1 MSLEQNRIKA
11 ELKEQQD
18 RILAQRSQDM
28 DNDEIL
34 KDYTL
39 IQNLKKR
46 KLSQEQFDLSFGNE
60 SPNKISRTSENE
72 EEEGADTEE
81 TYGTRP
87 DKKKR
92 KSRRQMIRLKR
103 ERKALRDAE
112 REKAAGLGTPELVR
126 SKSENILS
134 TKPEYIPPTWK
145 KGGKVSKYPP
155 GQKNTDKYN
164 KKKSKGKSEKKL
176 KKQARKLAKK
186 KRRREKVQTQ
196 RARRKAGL
204 PATKKQMKNEKKA
217 LRLSALASSADNP
230 NSNKKRSNSQSNF
243 PAAKRQNSYNK
254 RPNSQSNFPAA
265 KRQRSN
271 SNPKLQRSQSVPRI
285 NH

>member
-186 KRRREKVQTQ
+186 RE
-196 RARRKAGL
+196 G
-204 PATKKQMKNEKKA
+204 EKKS
-217 LRLSALASSADNP
+217 RLKGPGERQDYPRLK
-230 NSNKKRSNSQSNF
+230 NK
-243 PAAKRQNSYNK
+243 
-254 RPNSQSNFPAA
+254 
-265 KRQRSN
+265 
-271 SNPKLQRSQSVPRI
+271 
-285 NH
+285 